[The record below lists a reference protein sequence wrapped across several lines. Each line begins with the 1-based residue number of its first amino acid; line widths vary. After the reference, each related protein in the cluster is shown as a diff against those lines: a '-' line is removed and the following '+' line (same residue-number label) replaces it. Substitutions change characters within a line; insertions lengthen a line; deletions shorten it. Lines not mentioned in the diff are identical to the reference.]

1 MNNKFQEDEITE
13 LKKSTSELKEAI
25 VSIVSILN
33 KHRHGK
39 LYFGIKDDGT
49 VVGQEVSGKTLRYIS
64 EVISN
69 KIEPK
74 IYPKISN
81 VKIED
86 KDCIL
91 VEFEG
96 EDVPY
101 FADGRAYIRVSDRD
115 QKLSIA
121 EMRKIFL
128 KTENESGS
136 WDSRISDKTIEDVN
150 EEILKDYIER
160 ANKAKR
166 IPFEYTNKEDVLNIS
181 RP

>member
-25 VSIVSILN
+25 VSIASILN

-96 EDVPY
+96 EDV
-101 FADGRAYIRVSDRD
+101 
-115 QKLSIA
+115 
-121 EMRKIFL
+121 
-128 KTENESGS
+128 NE
-136 WDSRISDKTIEDVN
+136 D
-150 EEILKDYIER
+150 ILKDYVER

-166 IPFEYTNKEDVLNIS
+166 IPFQYTNKEEVLNKLGLLKDNKLLNAGKVLTRFYKRS
-181 RP
+181 YYK